1 MPAINGFDLLKLLR
15 ASNIPQAQSVPV
27 IAVTARSDMQRE
39 EFTVHGFAGCLHK
52 PFTVS
57 ELLHE
62 LNMEDK
68 GMEVMEVS
76 ETSACPGY
84 KFSSLTA
91 FSVDHPEAAKSILE
105 SFMAETR
112 LNADVDEMAAVSH
125 KMIPLFTLI
134 GAAELVALLKLLE
147 TSHGVPFTGELKEHA
162 LAALVLIED
171 VITQATAFP

>member
-1 MPAINGFDLLKLLR
+1 
-15 ASNIPQAQSVPV
+15 
-27 IAVTARSDMQRE
+27 
-39 EFTVHGFAGCLHK
+39 
-52 PFTVS
+52 
-57 ELLHE
+57 
-62 LNMEDK
+62 
-68 GMEVMEVS
+68 MEVS

-91 FSVDHPEAAKSILE
+91 FSVDDPEAAKSILE
-105 SFMAETR
+105 SFVAETR
-112 LNADVDEMAAVSH
+112 LNAERLQKAVENEDVDEMAAVSH

-147 TSHGVPFTGELKEHA
+147 TSHGVPFTELKEHA